1 MIVWLNGTF
10 GAGKTTTARE
20 LVARLPEARIF
31 DAEHVGFLLR
41 TVLPEPPGDFQ
52 HLPPWRPL
60 VVETATRI
68 LRYAGG
74 TLIVPQT
81 VLVEAYA
88 REIFD
93 GLAEN
98 DVPVRHFAL
107 HADRPELVRR
117 IEGDTV
123 EPEHARQWRLEHLDR
138 YTEALPWLRRSATIV
153 DTQGKTAEVVAAEIA
168 AQLIG

>member
-20 LVARLPEARIF
+20 LRTRLPGSRIF

-41 TVLPEPPGDFQ
+41 QVLPEPPGDFQ

-74 TLIVPQT
+74 TLIVPQNQ
-81 VLVEAYA
+81 
-88 REIFD
+88 R
-93 GLAEN
+93 
-98 DVPVRHFAL
+98 
-107 HADRPELVRR
+107 
-117 IEGDTV
+117 
-123 EPEHARQWRLEHLDR
+123 
-138 YTEALPWLRRSATIV
+138 
-153 DTQGKTAEVVAAEIA
+153 
-168 AQLIG
+168 